1 MARNHQFIYGR
12 LARRL
17 SIYVILASTLI
28 TIFTSIFQIY
38 SEYQHDIRKLHAEF
52 EHIKNTHL
60 TNISARVWVLDTK
73 ELRTTLNSL
82 LSFRSVR
89 YITVYDNKILS
100 ISIGKDITSNVI
112 EKQYPLTHKHGGKIV
127 NIGKLV
133 VKITLDDAYQ
143 RIIDRATIIIISNA
157 FKTFIVAGLILI
169 IFYYMVARH
178 LNKFSKFAEQLN
190 IDTLQS
196 QFEFDRKKNPR
207 GRPDELDL
215 LKNAVSHMQK
225 NLMRA
230 TQNLQNSMGALQERE
245 QNLAITL
252 NSIGDAVIVTD
263 AEGLVTRMN
272 PVAQSLT
279 GWSLQEALGKSVKSV
294 FTIIQADTREPIKN
308 PIEKVISSGQ
318 IVFFSNNT
326 TLIAKD
332 NTEYQ
337 IADSAAPIRN
347 GNEKILGMVLVFND
361 VSSQYLLRETAA
373 NSKRDLEAIMDHF
386 PATVYVKDLN
396 GCYLFINK
404 KFAAL
409 FKLSR
414 DNIIGKTA
422 YDFFPKDIAARMHND
437 EQSILRT
444 AKLMESEEVTP
455 LEDGLHTYFS
465 IKFPLLNESKE
476 IYAICGISTDITAR
490 KLQDEQIQRSQKMDA
505 IGKMTGGI
513 AHDYNNMLGVV
524 LGYANLLSNELD
536 NQPKLKSYANEIE
549 RASERGTKLTQKILA
564 ISCRKSVD
572 IQKID
577 INSTILDEQNML
589 EKTLTARVKLVLD
602 LEKNLPPV
610 WLDGAELADAIL
622 NLCINA
628 MHAIDKRGQLT
639 IQTSIKKIYKSDAR
653 ILQLTPGDYILLN
666 VSDTG
671 CGMNA
676 KTKEKIFDPFY
687 TTKGDKGT
695 GLGLSQVYRFIERC
709 NGSIQVSSEL
719 GQGTRFSLYFPMHDN
734 LQLDK
739 KSIIEK
745 SLIKTD
751 KLTNLKGSE
760 TILVIDDE
768 RALRELARE
777 ILEAHGYRIFC
788 ADNAAQTMKIL
799 ETNTIDLLLSDVI
812 MPDIDGYQLATDV
825 RKKYPNVK
833 IQMVSG
839 FQDDLQVKSSHDNE
853 FFNLLHKPYHLQT
866 LLVTVRKILDA

>member
-17 SIYVILASTLI
+17 SIYVIIASTLI

-38 SEYQHDIRKLHAEF
+38 SEYQHDIRKIHAEL
-52 EHIKNTHL
+52 EQIENTHL
-60 TNISARVWVLDTK
+60 TNISARVWVLDIK

-82 LSFRSVR
+82 LNFRSVR

-100 ISIGKDITSNVI
+100 ISIGKDINSNVI
-112 EKQYPLTHKHGGKIV
+112 EKQYPLTHKHGGKTV
-127 NIGKLV
+127 NIGKLI
-133 VKITLDDAYQ
+133 VKVTLDDAYQ
-143 RIIDRATIIIISNA
+143 RITDRAVIIIISNA
-157 FKTFIVAGLILI
+157 FKTFIVAALILI

-294 FTIIQADTREPIKN
+294 FTIVQADTREPIKN
-308 PIEKVISSGQ
+308 PVEKVISTGE

-337 IADSAAPIRN
+337 IADSAAPIRS

-361 VSSQYLLRETAA
+361 VSSQYLLRKAAA

-396 GCYLFINK
+396 GCYLFVNK

-422 YDFFPKDIAARMHND
+422 YDFFPKDIAERMHND

-444 AKLMESEEVTP
+444 AKLVESEEVTP
-455 LEDGLHTYFS
+455 LEDGVHTYFS
-465 IKFPLLNESKE
+465 IKFPLLNESEE

-490 KLQDEQIQRSQKMDA
+490 KLQDEQIQRSQKMEA

-536 NQPKLKSYANEIE
+536 NQPKLKSYVNEIE
-549 RASERGTKLTQKILA
+549 RACERGTRLTQKILA

-577 INSTILDEQNML
+577 INSTILDEQHML
-589 EKTLTARVKLVLD
+589 EKALTARVKLVLD

-610 WLDGAELADAIL
+610 WLDGAELSDAIL

-628 MHAIDKRGQLT
+628 MHAIDKCGQLT
-639 IQTSIKKIYKSDAR
+639 IQTSIKRIYKSDAR

-709 NGSIQVSSEL
+709 NGSIQVFSEL
-719 GQGTRFSLYFPMHDN
+719 GQGTQFSLYFPMHDN

-745 SLIKTD
+745 NLIKTD
-751 KLTNLKGSE
+751 KLTNLKGNE
-760 TILVIDDE
+760 TILIVDDE

-777 ILEAHGYRIFC
+777 ILEAQGYRIFC
-788 ADNAAQTMKIL
+788 ADSAAQAMKIL

-825 RKKYPNVK
+825 RKKHPNVK

-839 FQDDLQVKSSHDNE
+839 FQNNLQVKSSQDNE
-853 FFNLLHKPYHLQT
+853 FFNLLYKPYHLQT
-866 LLVTVRKILDA
+866 LLVTVRKILSA